1 MDRGGNGCRSRSGQ
15 RNGTIDMKSLF
26 SSMPPRRRHLV
37 LLVIIYIGFIS
48 LGLPDT
54 VLGVAWDSMRRE
66 LGSPVYCAGFLTTLL
81 TICSAISAFFSGAIL
96 RRTGTGRLLM
106 ICGFVTGCSLLGYA
120 FSPAFWCLLLFAVP
134 LGFGQGAVDTGMNYF
149 VARHYT
155 SRDMSWLHCCWG
167 IGASCGPGLVT
178 LILAAGG
185 SWRWGYV
192 TVGSIQ
198 LCLALL
204 FLLTLGL
211 WCDPDGAEECRA
223 DFAGGGVRYSFRFW
237 CCPAMMFLYCGIEF
251 SMGLWGYQFLTG
263 CRGFSA
269 EAAGCAVAG
278 YWAALTAGRF
288 LVGCVANRLGNRR
301 QIRFSMMLA
310 FAGALLLL
318 IPGPAALSFSAVGL
332 VGFAFAPFYP
342 AMMHAA
348 PERFD
353 ETTAATV
360 IGCQGGASMLGM
372 ATLPAAFGCLAA
384 KTTFALLP
392 VFAMGAAAAILLLQ
406 RVVDGGTRER

>member
-1 MDRGGNGCRSRSGQ
+1 
-15 RNGTIDMKSLF
+15 MKAFF
-26 SSMPPRRRHLV
+26 SAMSPRRRHLV

-66 LGSPVYCAGFLTTLL
+66 LGTPVYYAGFLTTLL
-81 TICSAISAFFSGAIL
+81 TICSAVSAFFSGEIL

-120 FSPAFWCLLLFAVP
+120 FSPAFWCLLLFAIP
-134 LGFGQGAVDTGMNYF
+134 LGFGQGAVDTGMNYY

-167 IGASCGPGLVT
+167 LGASCGPGLVT
-178 LILAAGG
+178 LILASGG

-192 TVGSIQ
+192 TVGAIQ
-198 LCLALL
+198 LGLALL
-204 FLLTLGL
+204 FSLTLGL
-211 WCDPDGAEECRA
+211 WSDPEGGDEKKTAFAE
-223 DFAGGGVRYSFRFW
+223 GTVRFCLRFW
-237 CCPAMMFLYCGIEF
+237 FCPLMMLLYCGIEF
-251 SMGLWGYQFLTG
+251 SMGLWVYQFLAG

-269 EAAGCAVAG
+269 EAAGYAVAG
-278 YWAALTAGRF
+278 YWGMLTAGRF
-288 LVGCVANRLGNRR
+288 LIGCVANRLGNRR
-301 QIRFSMMLA
+301 QIRLSMVLS
-310 FAGALLLL
+310 FTGALLLTV
-318 IPGPAALSFSAVGL
+318 PGPAALILCAVGL
-332 VGFAFAPFYP
+332 IGFAFASFYP

-353 ETTAATV
+353 DVTAATV
-360 IGCQGGASMLGM
+360 IGYQGGAAMLG
-372 ATLPAAFGCLAA
+372 AAVIPAAFGYLAA

-392 VFAMGAAAAILLLQ
+392 WFVAAVTVVIFLLQ
-406 RVVDGGTRER
+406 LRVDGRRK